1 MTYLEIKYIN
11 LLSNRL
17 RNFKQK
23 SNSVFNFSCPIC
35 LDSETNT
42 HKARGYIYPVEGK
55 LKFKCHNCGYPASI
69 PWFIKQV
76 DERLYMEFR
85 REQLLEEGHH
95 FKEPEEEVKFD
106 KVDRLKIFD
115 HRFDTLQ
122 RISTIDVDHYAREY
136 VANRL
141 IPKERWSDL
150 YYCPEFYAYANL
162 LIPHKFSEKA
172 LKFDKP
178 RLFIPFRDN
187 HKNMVAFQG
196 RAFVPDEVKYITIS
210 LDEKPT
216 LYGMDRVDMS
226 KDVFVFE
233 GPIDAMFINNSIAV
247 AGGDLVSKTDGLN
260 KQRLIAVY
268 DNERRS
274 PTTVKKI
281 QKAIDAGYRVCIWP
295 DKNESKDLNQMV
307 IDGYKIDEL
316 KSMILSHTFNGFRAQ
331 LELNRWKKI

>member
-210 LDEKPT
+210 LNDNPT

-226 KDVFVFE
+226 KDVFNLE
-233 GPIDAMFINNSIAV
+233 GPIDAMCLNNAIAT
-247 AGGDLVSKTDGLN
+247 AGGDIVSKVKDLP
-260 KQRLIAVY
+260 KDKLIIVY
-268 DNERRS
+268 DNEPRS
-274 PTTVKKI
+274 PQTVKKMLKVI
-281 QKAIDAGYRVCIWP
+281 EYGFRICIWP
-295 DKNESKDLNQMV
+295 DSFNFKDVNEAIMKGLKSEQIENIIKINTFKGIYAKLRLNQ
-307 IDGYKIDEL
+307 
-316 KSMILSHTFNGFRAQ
+316 
-331 LELNRWKKI
+331 WKKC